1 MTGPERANLSDAMDL
16 IIANLDDLRQGQRD
30 MREEM
35 NGWAERF
42 EKQRADDM
50 ATIRAEIGV
59 LREEVRPVIE
69 FWHHAADGASF
80 VGKVRRWTLP
90 TGGMAFLGF
99 LIGKVMG
106 WIN

>member
-1 MTGPERANLSDAMDL
+1 MTGPERANLSDAMAL

-42 EKQRADDM
+42 EKQHADDM
-50 ATIRAEIGV
+50 TTIRAEIGV
-59 LREEVRPVIE
+59 LRDEVKPVLE
-69 FWHHAADGASF
+69 FWHHAADGASA
-80 VGKVRRWTLP
+80 VSRVRKLTLP
-90 TGGMAFLGF
+90 FGGVSLLGY
-99 LIGKVMG
+99 LIAKVNG